1 MGYDFEMAPLTDLLS
16 CSIIEK
22 DSNGDILWTWS
33 YPRVAESQKVV
44 VARKCNLELEHNSPQ
59 VFVFARHKHS
69 WFYIHCSEV
78 FDSDK
83 LPKVKQFAL
92 VLFAK
97 DFNPRK
103 YEVLS
108 RVLSKMY
115 CKTGKP
121 TEILQLYLS
130 VFTKGSCSTQ
140 ENGTF
145 VSDDFNSHRFIMNTN
160 IREMIKTFELETIL
174 IYTALLLKK
183 RIIVYHHSLE
193 QLLKWIGIFPELMK
207 HRKVT
212 DNLFPWVDLTDDE
225 LAELKGYSHYIAGCR
240 NVFISS
246 RTELFDLLVNIPA
259 REITVASHAKE
270 SLTMTKTHKEIAL
283 FMVQLSENQSYT
295 EAQIISE
302 INDKTQDLLNQLKS
316 LALVQGPD
324 GRKMVSAQT
333 LKEKNLPPAVENFL
347 INLAVAENLFLL

>member
-1 MGYDFEMAPLTDLLS
+1 MAPLTDLLS

-22 DSNGDILWTWS
+22 DCNGDALWTWS
-33 YPRVAESQKVV
+33 YPAISESQKNVV
-44 VARKCNLELEHNSPQ
+44 VRKCNLDLEHNSPQ
-59 VFVFARHKHS
+59 VFVYARHS
-69 WFYIHCSEV
+69 TDWFYIHCSEV

-83 LPKVKQFAL
+83 LLKVKQFAL

-97 DFNPRK
+97 DFHPQK

-121 TEILQLYLS
+121 TEILHLYLS

-145 VSDDFNSHRFIMNTN
+145 VSDDFNGHRFI
-160 IREMIKTFELETIL
+160 
-174 IYTALLLKK
+174 
-183 RIIVYHHSLE
+183 RIIIYHHSLE
-193 QLLKWIGIFPELMK
+193 QLLKWIRVFPALMK
-207 HRKVT
+207 HRRVT
-212 DNLFPWVDLTDDE
+212 DNLFPWVDLVKDE
-225 LAELKGYSHYIAGCR
+225 LAELKKHSYYVAGCR
-240 NVFISS
+240 NSSISS
-246 RTELFDLLVNIPA
+246 RTDLFDVLVNIPA
-259 REITVASHAKE
+259 REITIASHAKE

-283 FMVQLSENQSYT
+283 FMVQLCENQAYT

-302 INDKTQDLLNQLKS
+302 INDKTQELLNQLTS
-316 LALVQGPD
+316 LATVQAPD
-324 GRKMVSAQT
+324 GRKMVSVQT
-333 LKEKNLPPAVENFL
+333 IKDRNLAPAVEIFL

>member
-1 MGYDFEMAPLTDLLS
+1 MAPLTDLLS
-16 CSIIEK
+16 CSVIEK
-22 DSNGDILWTWS
+22 DCNGDVLWTWS
-33 YPRVAESQKVV
+33 YPAVTESQKAVV
-44 VARKCNLELEHNSPQ
+44 TRKCNLKLEHTSPH
-59 VFVFARHKHS
+59 VFVCARHGHD

-97 DFNPRK
+97 DFNPQK

-145 VSDDFNSHRFIMNTN
+145 VSDDFNTHRFAASTN
-160 IREMIKTFELETIL
+160 IKELIKTFELETIL

-183 RIIVYHHSLE
+183 KIIVYHHSLE
-193 QLLKWIGIFPELMK
+193 QLLKWIRTFPALMK

-212 DNLFPWVDLTDDE
+212 DNLFPWIDLVNDE
-225 LAELKGYSHYIAGCR
+225 LIELKKYSHYVAGCS
-240 NVFISS
+240 NSSISS
-246 RTELFDLLVNIPA
+246 RIDLYDLLVNIPA
-259 REITVASHAKE
+259 REITVAPHAKE

-283 FMVQLSENQSYT
+283 FMVQLCENQNYT

-302 INDKTQDLLNQLKS
+302 ISDKTQDLLNQLTL
-316 LALVQGPD
+316 LATVQAPD
-324 GRKMVSAQT
+324 GKRMISVEIFR
-333 LKEKNLPPAVENFL
+333 EKNLAPAVESFL
-347 INLAVAENLFLL
+347 INLAIAENLFVL

>member
-1 MGYDFEMAPLTDLLS
+1 MAPLTDLIS

-22 DSNGDILWTWS
+22 DCNGDTLWTWS
-33 YPRVAESQKVV
+33 YPAISESQKTAVN
-44 VARKCNLELEHNSPQ
+44 RKCNLDLEYNIPQ
-59 VFVFARHKHS
+59 VFISARLHPT

-83 LPKVKQFAL
+83 LPRVKQFAL
-92 VLFAK
+92 VLFTK
-97 DFNPRK
+97 DFNPQK

-145 VSDDFNSHRFIMNTN
+145 VSDDFNGHRFAINTN
-160 IREMIKTFELETIL
+160 VKELIKSFELETIL

-193 QLLKWIGIFPELMK
+193 QLLKWIKTFPALMK
-207 HRKVT
+207 HSRVT
-212 DNLFPWVDLTDDE
+212 DYLFPWIE
-225 LAELKGYSHYIAGCR
+225 LNSEEITELKKHSYYVAGCR
-240 NVFISS
+240 NSSISS
-246 RTELFDLLVNIPA
+246 RNDLYDLLVNIPA
-259 REITVASHAKE
+259 REITVAPHAKE
-270 SLTMTKTHKEIAL
+270 SLIMTKTHKEIAL
-283 FMVQLSENQSYT
+283 FMVQLSENQSYS

-302 INDKTQDLLNQLKS
+302 ISEKTRDLLNQLTS
-316 LALVQGPD
+316 LATVERPNEK
-324 GRKMVSAQT
+324 KMISIEM
-333 LKEKNLPPAVENFL
+333 LKARNLPPAVENFL
-347 INLAVAENLFLL
+347 INLAIAEELFLL

>member
-1 MGYDFEMAPLTDLLS
+1 MAPLTDLLS

-22 DSNGDILWTWS
+22 DSNSDILWTWS
-33 YPRVAESQKVV
+33 YPIVSESQKTV
-44 VARKCNLELEHNSPQ
+44 VARKCNLEVEHNSPQ
-59 VFVFARHKHS
+59 VFVFSRHKYD

-83 LPKVKQFAL
+83 LPKLSLEQVKQFAL

-145 VSDDFNSHRFIMNTN
+145 VSDNFNSHCFTNNTN
-160 IREMIKTFELETIL
+160 VREMIKTFELETIL

-183 RIIVYHHSLE
+183 RIVVYHHSLE
-193 QLLKWIGIFPELMK
+193 QLLKWIGIFPALMK

-212 DNLFPWVDLTDDE
+212 DNLFPWVDLIDDE
-225 LAELKGYSHYIAGCR
+225 LAELKGLSHYIAGCR
-240 NVFISS
+240 NSSISS
-246 RTELFDLLVNIPA
+246 RTDLFDLLVNIPA

-283 FMVQLSENQSYT
+283 FMIQLSENQSYV
-295 EAQIISE
+295 ESQIISE

-316 LALVQGPD
+316 LAVVQGPD

-333 LKEKNLPPAVENFL
+333 LKEKNLPSAVENFL

>member
-1 MGYDFEMAPLTDLLS
+1 MAPLTDLLS

-22 DSNGDILWTWS
+22 DSNGDVLWTWS
-33 YPRVAESQKVV
+33 YPIISELQKAVV
-44 VARKCNLELEHNSPQ
+44 MKKCNLESEHNSPQ
-59 VFVFARHKHS
+59 VFVFSRQKHD

-83 LPKVKQFAL
+83 LPKVKLFAL

-115 CKTGKP
+115 CKTGNP

-145 VSDDFNSHRFIMNTN
+145 VSDDFNSHCFTVNTN
-160 IREMIKTFELETIL
+160 IKELIKTFELETIL

-193 QLLKWIGIFPELMK
+193 QLLKWIGLFPALMK

-212 DNLFPWVDLTDDE
+212 DNLFPWVDLVDDE
-225 LAELKGYSHYIAGCR
+225 LSELKRHSHYVAGCR
-240 NVFISS
+240 NSS
-246 RTELFDLLVNIPA
+246 ILSKANLFDLLVNIPA
-259 REITVASHAKE
+259 REITVTSRAKE

-283 FMVQLSENQSYT
+283 FMVQLCENQTYT

-302 INDKTQDLLNQLKS
+302 INDKTQDLLNQLTS
-316 LALVQGPD
+316 LAVVQGPD
-324 GRKMVSAQT
+324 GRKMISAQT

>member
-1 MGYDFEMAPLTDLLS
+1 MAPLTDLLS

-22 DSNGDILWTWS
+22 DCNGDILWTWS
-33 YPRVAESQKVV
+33 YPAVTESQKTVV
-44 VARKCNLELEHNSPQ
+44 TRKCNMKLEHSSPH
-59 VFVFARHKHS
+59 VFVCARHGHD

-97 DFNPRK
+97 DFNPQK

-145 VSDDFNSHRFIMNTN
+145 VSDDFNTHRFAASTN
-160 IREMIKTFELETIL
+160 VKELIKTFELETIL

-183 RIIVYHHSLE
+183 KIIIYHHSLE
-193 QLLKWIGIFPELMK
+193 QLLKWIRTFPALMK

-212 DNLFPWVDLTDDE
+212 DNLFPWIDLVNDE
-225 LAELKGYSHYIAGCR
+225 LIELKRYSHYVAGCS
-240 NVFISS
+240 NSSISS
-246 RTELFDLLVNIPA
+246 RTDLYDLLVNIPA
-259 REITVASHAKE
+259 REITVAPHAKE

-283 FMVQLSENQSYT
+283 FMVQLSENQNYT

-302 INDKTQDLLNQLKS
+302 ISDKTQDLLNQLTS
-316 LALVQGPD
+316 LATVQASD
-324 GRKMVSAQT
+324 GRKMISIEIFR
-333 LKEKNLPPAVENFL
+333 EKNLAPAVESFL
-347 INLAVAENLFLL
+347 INLAIAENLFML

>member
-1 MGYDFEMAPLTDLLS
+1 MAPLTDLIS
-16 CSIIEK
+16 CSVIEK
-22 DSNGDILWTWS
+22 DCNGDVLWTWS
-33 YPRVAESQKVV
+33 YPSVTESQKIAVT
-44 VARKCNLELEHNSPQ
+44 RKCNLKLEHSSPHT
-59 VFVFARHKHS
+59 FVCARHGHD

-97 DFNPRK
+97 DFNLQK

-145 VSDDFNSHRFIMNTN
+145 VSDDFNTHRFAASTN
-160 IREMIKTFELETIL
+160 VKELIKTFELETIL

-183 RIIVYHHSLE
+183 KIIVYHHSLE
-193 QLLKWIGIFPELMK
+193 QLFKWIRTFPALMK
-207 HRKVT
+207 HRKIT
-212 DNLFPWVDLTDDE
+212 DNLFPWIDLVNDE
-225 LAELKGYSHYIAGCR
+225 LIELKKYSHYVAGC
-240 NVFISS
+240 NNSSISS
-246 RTELFDLLVNIPA
+246 RIDLYDLLVNIPA
-259 REITVASHAKE
+259 REITVAPHAKE

-283 FMVQLSENQSYT
+283 FMIQLCENQNYT

-302 INDKTQDLLNQLKS
+302 ISDKTQDLLNQLTS
-316 LALVQGPD
+316 LATVQAPD
-324 GRKMVSAQT
+324 GKRMISIEIFR
-333 LKEKNLPPAVENFL
+333 EKNLAPAVESFL
-347 INLAVAENLFLL
+347 INLAIAENLFML

>member
-1 MGYDFEMAPLTDLLS
+1 MAPLIDLLS

-22 DSNGDILWTWS
+22 DCNGDVLWTWS
-33 YPRVAESQKVV
+33 YPSISESQKSVV
-44 VARKCNLELEHNSPQ
+44 TRKCNLESEHNSLH
-59 VFVFARHKHS
+59 VFVCSRHGS
-69 WFYIHCSEV
+69 DWFYIHCSEV

-97 DFNPRK
+97 DFNPQK

-145 VSDDFNSHRFIMNTN
+145 VSDDFNGHRFTVNTN
-160 IREMIKTFELETIL
+160 VRELIKTFELETIL

-183 RIIVYHHSLE
+183 RIVVYHHSLE
-193 QLLKWIGIFPELMK
+193 QLLKWIRIFPALMK

-212 DNLFPWVDLTDDE
+212 DNLFPWVDLGNDE
-225 LAELKGYSHYIAGCR
+225 LAELKRLSHYVAGCR
-240 NVFISS
+240 NSSISS
-246 RTELFDLLVNIPA
+246 RTDLYDLLVNIPA

-283 FMVQLSENQSYT
+283 FMVQLCENQSYT

-302 INDKTQDLLNQLKS
+302 INDKTQDLLNQLTS
-316 LALVQGPD
+316 LATVQAPD
-324 GRKMVSAQT
+324 GRKMISVQT
-333 LKEKNLPPAVENFL
+333 FKERNLPPAVESAL
-347 INLAVAENLFLL
+347 QSNLD

>member
-1 MGYDFEMAPLTDLLS
+1 MAPLTDLLS

-22 DSNGDILWTWS
+22 DCNGDVLWTWS
-33 YPRVAESQKVV
+33 YPTVTKSQRDVV
-44 VARKCNLELEHNSPQ
+44 IRKCNLKLEHNSPH
-59 VFVFARHKHS
+59 VFVCARHGHD

-83 LPKVKQFAL
+83 LLKVKKFAL

-97 DFNPRK
+97 DFNPQK

-145 VSDDFNSHRFIMNTN
+145 VSDDFNCHHFAASTN
-160 IREMIKTFELETIL
+160 VRELIKTFELETIL

-193 QLLKWIGIFPELMK
+193 QLLKYIRTFPALMR
-207 HRKVT
+207 HRRVI
-212 DNLFPWVDLTDDE
+212 DNLFPWIDLVNDE
-225 LAELKGYSHYIAGCR
+225 LIELKVTETDIYLRKHYIF
-240 NVFISS
+240 N
-246 RTELFDLLVNIPA
+246 NNNN
-259 REITVASHAKE
+259 
-270 SLTMTKTHKEIAL
+270 M
-283 FMVQLSENQSYT
+283 QL
-295 EAQIISE
+295 
-302 INDKTQDLLNQLKS
+302 
-316 LALVQGPD
+316 
-324 GRKMVSAQT
+324 
-333 LKEKNLPPAVENFL
+333 
-347 INLAVAENLFLL
+347 

>member
-1 MGYDFEMAPLTDLLS
+1 MAPLTDLLS

-33 YPRVAESQKVV
+33 YPRVAESQKAV
-44 VARKCNLELEHNSPQ
+44 VARKCNLELEHNSSQ
-59 VFVFARHKHS
+59 VFVFSRHKHS

-145 VSDDFNSHRFIMNTN
+145 VSDDFNSHRFTMNTN

-212 DNLFPWVDLTDDE
+212 DNLFPWVDLIDDE
-225 LAELKGYSHYIAGCR
+225 LAELKGHSHYIAGCR

-295 EAQIISE
+295 EVQIISE

>member
-1 MGYDFEMAPLTDLLS
+1 MAPLTDLLS

-22 DSNGDILWTWS
+22 DCNGDVLWTWS
-33 YPRVAESQKVV
+33 YPAVTESQKIVV
-44 VARKCNLELEHNSPQ
+44 TRKCNLKLEHSSPH
-59 VFVFARHKHS
+59 VFVCARHGHD
-69 WFYIHCSEV
+69 WFYIYYSEV

-97 DFNPRK
+97 DFNPQK

-145 VSDDFNSHRFIMNTN
+145 VSDDFNTHRFAPNTN
-160 IREMIKTFELETIL
+160 VKELIKTFELETIL

-183 RIIVYHHSLE
+183 KIIVYHHSLE
-193 QLLKWIGIFPELMK
+193 QLLKWIRTFPALMK

-212 DNLFPWVDLTDDE
+212 DNLFPWIDLVNDE
-225 LAELKGYSHYIAGCR
+225 LIELKKYSHYVAGCS
-240 NVFISS
+240 NSSISS
-246 RTELFDLLVNIPA
+246 RIDLYDLLVNIPA
-259 REITVASHAKE
+259 REITVAPHAKE

-283 FMVQLSENQSYT
+283 FMVQLCENQSYT
-295 EAQIISE
+295 EAQVISE
-302 INDKTQDLLNQLKS
+302 INDKTQDLLNQLTS
-316 LALVQGPD
+316 LATVQAPD
-324 GRKMVSAQT
+324 GKRMISVEIF
-333 LKEKNLPPAVENFL
+333 KEKNLAPAVESFL
-347 INLAVAENLFLL
+347 INLAIAESLFVL

>member
-1 MGYDFEMAPLTDLLS
+1 MAPLTDLLS

-22 DSNGDILWTWS
+22 DSNGDVLWTWS
-33 YPRVAESQKVV
+33 YPTISESQKAV

-59 VFVFARHKHS
+59 VFVFSRQKHD

-145 VSDDFNSHRFIMNTN
+145 VSDDFNSHRFTVNTN
-160 IREMIKTFELETIL
+160 IKELIKTFELETIL

-193 QLLKWIGIFPELMK
+193 QLLKWIGLFPALMK

-212 DNLFPWVDLTDDE
+212 DNLFPWIDLVDDE
-225 LAELKGYSHYIAGCR
+225 LTELKRHSYYVAGCR
-240 NVFISS
+240 NSSISS
-246 RTELFDLLVNIPA
+246 RTDLYDLLVNIPA

-283 FMVQLSENQSYT
+283 FMVQLCENQTYT
-295 EAQIISE
+295 ETQIISE
-302 INDKTQDLLNQLKS
+302 INDKTQDLLNQLTS

>member
-1 MGYDFEMAPLTDLLS
+1 MAPLTDLLS

-22 DSNGDILWTWS
+22 DSNGDVLWTWS
-33 YPRVAESQKVV
+33 YPVILESQKAVV
-44 VARKCNLELEHNSPQ
+44 GRKCNLESEHNSSQ
-59 VFVFARHKHS
+59 VFIFSRHKHH

-145 VSDDFNSHRFIMNTN
+145 VSDDFNSHRFTVNTN
-160 IREMIKTFELETIL
+160 IRELVKAFELETIL

-183 RIIVYHHSLE
+183 RIVVYHHSLE
-193 QLLKWIGIFPELMK
+193 ELLKWIGLFPALMK
-207 HRKVT
+207 HRKVS
-212 DNLFPWVDLTDDE
+212 DNLFPWVDLVDDE
-225 LAELKGYSHYIAGCR
+225 LAELKRHSHYVAGCR
-240 NVFISS
+240 NSSISS
-246 RTELFDLLVNIPA
+246 RTDLFDLLVNIPA

-283 FMVQLSENQSYT
+283 FMVQLSENQTYT

-302 INDKTQDLLNQLKS
+302 INDKTQDLLNQLTS
-316 LALVQGPD
+316 LAVVQGPD

-333 LKEKNLPPAVENFL
+333 LKEKNLPFAVENFL
-347 INLAVAENLFLL
+347 INLAVAENLFLV

>member
-1 MGYDFEMAPLTDLLS
+1 MAPLTDLLS
-16 CSIIEK
+16 CSVIEK
-22 DSNGDILWTWS
+22 DCNGDVLWTWS
-33 YPRVAESQKVV
+33 YPAVTESQKTVV
-44 VARKCNLELEHNSPQ
+44 TRKCNLKLEHTSPH
-59 VFVFARHKHS
+59 VFVCARHGHD

-97 DFNPRK
+97 DFNPQK

-145 VSDDFNSHRFIMNTN
+145 VSDDFNTHRFAASTN
-160 IREMIKTFELETIL
+160 VKELIKTFELETIL

-183 RIIVYHHSLE
+183 KIIVYHHSLE
-193 QLLKWIGIFPELMK
+193 QLLKWIRTFPALMK

-212 DNLFPWVDLTDDE
+212 DNLFPWIDLVNDE
-225 LAELKGYSHYIAGCR
+225 LIELKARCS
-240 NVFISS
+240 NSSISS
-246 RTELFDLLVNIPA
+246 RIDLYDLLVNIPA
-259 REITVASHAKE
+259 REITVAPHAKE

-283 FMVQLSENQSYT
+283 FMVQLCENQSYT
-295 EAQIISE
+295 EAQVISE
-302 INDKTQDLLNQLKS
+302 ISDKTQDLLNQLTS
-316 LALVQGPD
+316 LATVQAPD
-324 GRKMVSAQT
+324 GKRMISVEIF
-333 LKEKNLPPAVENFL
+333 KEKNLAPAVESFL
-347 INLAVAENLFLL
+347 INLAIAENLFVL

>member
-1 MGYDFEMAPLTDLLS
+1 M
-16 CSIIEK
+16 K
-22 DSNGDILWTWS
+22 
-33 YPRVAESQKVV
+33 
-44 VARKCNLELEHNSPQ
+44 LEHSSPH
-59 VFVFARHKHS
+59 VFVCARHGHD

-97 DFNPRK
+97 DFNPQK

-145 VSDDFNSHRFIMNTN
+145 VSDDFNTHRFAASTN
-160 IREMIKTFELETIL
+160 VKELIKTFELETIL

-183 RIIVYHHSLE
+183 KIIIYHHSLE
-193 QLLKWIGIFPELMK
+193 QLLKWIRTFPALMK

-212 DNLFPWVDLTDDE
+212 DNLFPWIDLVNDE
-225 LAELKGYSHYIAGCR
+225 LIELKRYSYYVAGCS
-240 NVFISS
+240 NSSISS
-246 RTELFDLLVNIPA
+246 RTDLYDLLVNIPA

-283 FMVQLSENQSYT
+283 FMVQLCENQNYT

-302 INDKTQDLLNQLKS
+302 ISDKTKDLLNQLIS
-316 LALVQGPD
+316 LATVQAPD
-324 GRKMVSAQT
+324 GRKMISIEIF
-333 LKEKNLPPAVENFL
+333 KEKNFAPAVESFL
-347 INLAVAENLFLL
+347 INLAIAENLFML

>member
-1 MGYDFEMAPLTDLLS
+1 MKIL
-16 CSIIEK
+16 EK
-22 DSNGDILWTWS
+22 DCNGDILWTWS
-33 YPRVAESQKVV
+33 YPTVTESQKTVV
-44 VARKCNLELEHNSPQ
+44 TRKCNMKLEHSSPH
-59 VFVFARHKHS
+59 VFVCARHGHD

-97 DFNPRK
+97 DFNPQK

-145 VSDDFNSHRFIMNTN
+145 VSDDFNTHRFAASTN
-160 IREMIKTFELETIL
+160 VKELIKTFELETIL

-183 RIIVYHHSLE
+183 KIIIYHHSLE
-193 QLLKWIGIFPELMK
+193 QLLKWIRTIPALMK

-212 DNLFPWVDLTDDE
+212 DNLFPWIDLVNDE
-225 LAELKGYSHYIAGCR
+225 LIELKRYSYYVAGCS
-240 NVFISS
+240 NSSISS
-246 RTELFDLLVNIPA
+246 RTDLYDLLVNIPA
-259 REITVASHAKE
+259 REITVAPHAKE

-283 FMVQLSENQSYT
+283 FMIQLCENQNYT

-302 INDKTQDLLNQLKS
+302 ISDKTKDLLNQLTS
-316 LALVQGPD
+316 LATVQAPD
-324 GRKMVSAQT
+324 GKKMISVEIFR
-333 LKEKNLPPAVENFL
+333 EKNLAPAVESFL
-347 INLAVAENLFLL
+347 INLAIAENIFML

>member
-1 MGYDFEMAPLTDLLS
+1 MAPLTDLLS

-22 DSNGDILWTWS
+22 DCNGDILWTWS
-33 YPRVAESQKVV
+33 YPAVTESQKTVV
-44 VARKCNLELEHNSPQ
+44 TRKCNMKLEHSSPH
-59 VFVFARHKHS
+59 VFVCARHGLD

-97 DFNPRK
+97 DFNPQK

-145 VSDDFNSHRFIMNTN
+145 VSDDFNTHRFAANTN
-160 IREMIKTFELETIL
+160 TKELIKTFELETIL

-183 RIIVYHHSLE
+183 KIIIYHHSLE
-193 QLLKWIGIFPELMK
+193 QLLKWIRTFPALMK

-212 DNLFPWVDLTDDE
+212 DNLFPWIDLVNDE
-225 LAELKGYSHYIAGCR
+225 LIELKRYSHYVAGCS
-240 NVFISS
+240 NSSISS
-246 RTELFDLLVNIPA
+246 RTDLYDLLVNIPA
-259 REITVASHAKE
+259 REITVAPHAKE

-283 FMVQLSENQSYT
+283 FMVQLSENQNYT

-302 INDKTQDLLNQLKS
+302 ISDKTQDLLNQLTS
-316 LALVQGPD
+316 LATVQAPD
-324 GRKMVSAQT
+324 GRKMISIEIFR
-333 LKEKNLPPAVENFL
+333 EKNLAPAIESFL
-347 INLAVAENLFLL
+347 INLAIAENLFML

>member
-1 MGYDFEMAPLTDLLS
+1 MAPLTDLLS

-22 DSNGDILWTWS
+22 DSNGDVLWTWS
-33 YPRVAESQKVV
+33 YPFISELQKAVV
-44 VARKCNLELEHNSPQ
+44 YRKCNLESECNSSQ
-59 VFVFARHKHS
+59 VFVFSRHKHD
-69 WFYIHCSEV
+69 WFYIHSTEV

-145 VSDDFNSHRFIMNTN
+145 VSDDFNSYRFTVNTN
-160 IREMIKTFELETIL
+160 IRELIKAFELETIL

-193 QLLKWIGIFPELMK
+193 QLLKWTGLFPALMK
-207 HRKVT
+207 HRKVS
-212 DNLFPWVDLTDDE
+212 DNLFPWVDLVDDE
-225 LAELKGYSHYIAGCR
+225 LAELKKHSHYVAGCR
-240 NVFISS
+240 NSSISS
-246 RTELFDLLVNIPA
+246 RTDLFDLLVNIPA

-283 FMVQLSENQSYT
+283 FMVQLCENQTYT

-302 INDKTQDLLNQLKS
+302 INDKTQDLLNQLTS
-316 LALVQGPD
+316 LAIVQGPD
-324 GRKMVSAQT
+324 GRKMVSAQM

-347 INLAVAENLFLL
+347 INLAVVENLFLL

>member
-1 MGYDFEMAPLTDLLS
+1 MAPLTDLLS

-33 YPRVAESQKVV
+33 YPIVSESQKAVV
-44 VARKCNLELEHNSPQ
+44 GRKCNLEVEHNSPQ
-59 VFVFARHKHS
+59 VFVFSRHKYD

-83 LPKVKQFAL
+83 LPKVSYMLFLKGNITIVIYEYNKNTLKLSLEQVKQFAL

-145 VSDDFNSHRFIMNTN
+145 VSDNFNSHCFTNNTN
-160 IREMIKTFELETIL
+160 VREMIKTFELETIL

-183 RIIVYHHSLE
+183 RIVVYHHSLE
-193 QLLKWIGIFPELMK
+193 QLLKWIGIFPALMK

-212 DNLFPWVDLTDDE
+212 DNLFPWVDLIDDE
-225 LAELKGYSHYIAGCR
+225 LAELKVC
-240 NVFISS
+240 
-246 RTELFDLLVNIPA
+246 
-259 REITVASHAKE
+259 
-270 SLTMTKTHKEIAL
+270 
-283 FMVQLSENQSYT
+283 
-295 EAQIISE
+295 
-302 INDKTQDLLNQLKS
+302 
-316 LALVQGPD
+316 
-324 GRKMVSAQT
+324 
-333 LKEKNLPPAVENFL
+333 
-347 INLAVAENLFLL
+347 

>member
-1 MGYDFEMAPLTDLLS
+1 MAPLTDLLS

-22 DSNGDILWTWS
+22 DCNGDILWTWS
-33 YPRVAESQKVV
+33 YPAVTESQKTVV
-44 VARKCNLELEHNSPQ
+44 TRKCNMKLEHSSPH
-59 VFVFARHKHS
+59 VFVCARHGHD

-97 DFNPRK
+97 DFNPQK

-145 VSDDFNSHRFIMNTN
+145 VSDDFNTHRFAASTN
-160 IREMIKTFELETIL
+160 VKELIKTFELETIL

-183 RIIVYHHSLE
+183 KIIIYHHSLE
-193 QLLKWIGIFPELMK
+193 QLLKWIRTFPALMK

-212 DNLFPWVDLTDDE
+212 DNLFPWIDLVNDE
-225 LAELKGYSHYIAGCR
+225 LIELKRYSYYVAGCS
-240 NVFISS
+240 NSSISS
-246 RTELFDLLVNIPA
+246 RTDLYDLLVNIPA

-283 FMVQLSENQSYT
+283 FMVQLCENQNYT

-302 INDKTQDLLNQLKS
+302 ISDKTKDLLNQLIS
-316 LALVQGPD
+316 LATVQAPD
-324 GRKMVSAQT
+324 GRKMISIEIF
-333 LKEKNLPPAVENFL
+333 KEKNFAPAVESFL
-347 INLAVAENLFLL
+347 INLAIAENLFML